1 MQSEAEVS
9 KEFFVVVV
17 GWNRFTDCST
27 MSLKA
32 FNFRPYFAANHNGGH
47 LISCSVPSSVI
58 SDFVYKKGLLWSR
71 LGSIDNQCF
80 MDTAFQIAQQRFY
93 KKWSDRMYC
102 TAIFYIV
109 LLIWSVL
116 YSNYWFTYSLKG
128 FFASSSWGPECLVE
142 TFSAVYGCVFIFSAT
157 RDWMLGLIS
166 SQYHSLSL
174 TKQLKLILMFWCIK
188 TVD

>member
-9 KEFFVVVV
+9 KEFLVVIV
-17 GWNRFTDCST
+17 GWNGFTDCST

-32 FNFRPYFAANHNGGH
+32 FNLRPYFAANHNGGH
-47 LISCSVPSSVI
+47 LISCSVPSAVI
-58 SDFVYKKGLLWSR
+58 SDFVYKKCSLWSR

-116 YSNYWFTYSLKG
+116 YFNYWFTYSLKG
-128 FFASSSWGPECLVE
+128 FFALCPLHEDRSVWSKHFQQFTAVCLFSPLPEIECWV
-142 TFSAVYGCVFIFSAT
+142 
-157 RDWMLGLIS
+157 
-166 SQYHSLSL
+166 
-174 TKQLKLILMFWCIK
+174 
-188 TVD
+188 